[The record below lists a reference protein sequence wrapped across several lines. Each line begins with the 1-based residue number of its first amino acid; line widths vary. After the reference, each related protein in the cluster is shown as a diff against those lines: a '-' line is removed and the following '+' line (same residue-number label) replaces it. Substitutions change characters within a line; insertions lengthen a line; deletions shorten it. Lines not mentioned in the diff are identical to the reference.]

1 MPASSSLR
9 LMGILVFQETS
20 GMLGFGP
27 LVYGVRRHPIW
38 LGFTGLASLGLI
50 AGYLIHRSTPSPTG
64 DEAPP
69 VQVVWSFQQ
78 SDYGAII
85 SSPLVA
91 GNRIYVGAIRDQGL
105 STSGVV
111 YCLDRETGHKVWEF
125 DDDGAMQHMY
135 SSPCLAGGL
144 LYIGEG
150 MHANHVCKLYCLE
163 AATGHKRWD
172 FETAGHIE
180 SSPCVADGQVF
191 FGSGD
196 DGIFCLDAVTGQE
209 RWHFHGPFHVDTSAC
224 VVGGRLYAG
233 SGLSR
238 KYKKTEIFCLN
249 AGDGTEVWRQP
260 TALPVWGSPAVDRDQ
275 VFFGLG
281 NGRLIRDVVPPEKP
295 AGAVLCV
302 EAATGRIQWC
312 CHVPNGVLAEPVVDG
327 QRLYFGARDGYCYAV
342 DRRDGRQCW
351 RVDLGSP
358 VVTRPALLDGN
369 LFVVASGGRVVRL
382 DPGTG
387 RVHWTFDLAA
397 VTQTRPQ
404 MFSSPAVW
412 RTDGARAAHHR
423 LYFGA
428 ELRVPSAN
436 SFALL
441 YCLQD

>member
-1 MPASSSLR
+1 
-9 LMGILVFQETS
+9 
-20 GMLGFGP
+20 MLGFGP
-27 LVYGVRRHPIW
+27 LVHVARRHPV
-38 LGFTGLASLGLI
+38 LLGLAGVVGLVLI
-50 AGYLIHRSTPSPTG
+50 GGYLVYHSTPPPTG
-64 DEAPP
+64 DQAPP
-69 VQVVWSFQQ
+69 VQVAWSFQQ
-78 SDYGAII
+78 ADYGAII

-91 GNRIYVGAIRDQGL
+91 EDRIYVGAIRDQGL

-111 YCLDRETGHKVWEF
+111 YCLDRNTGRKIWEF

-135 SSPCLAGGL
+135 SSPCLADGL

-172 FETAGHIE
+172 FETSGHIE
-180 SSPCVADGQVF
+180 SSPCVADGRVF

-209 RWHFHGPFHVDTSAC
+209 RWHFHGPFHVDTSAT

-233 SGLSR
+233 SGISR
-238 KYKKTEIFCLN
+238 KYKQTEIFCLSI
-249 AGDGTEVWRQP
+249 GDGTVVWRRP
-260 TALPVWGSPAVDRDQ
+260 TDLPVWGSPAVDGDQ

-281 NGRLIRDVVPPEKP
+281 NGRLIKDVAPPAKP

-302 EAATGRIQWC
+302 AAATGRTEWRSD
-312 CHVPNGVLAEPVVDG
+312 VPNGVLARPAVDG
-327 QRLYFGARDGYCYAV
+327 QRVYFGARDGYCYAV

-351 RVDLGSP
+351 RADLSSP
-358 VVTRPALLDGN
+358 IVTRPALLGN
-369 LFVVASGGRVVRL
+369 DLFVVATGGRVARL
-382 DPGTG
+382 DTETG
-387 RVHWTFDLAA
+387 QVRWVFDVAA
-397 VTQTRPQ
+397 ASQTQPQ
-404 MFSSPAVW
+404 LFSSPTAV
-412 RTDGARAAHHR
+412 GAEGADHHR

-428 ELRVPSAN
+428 ELRMPSAS